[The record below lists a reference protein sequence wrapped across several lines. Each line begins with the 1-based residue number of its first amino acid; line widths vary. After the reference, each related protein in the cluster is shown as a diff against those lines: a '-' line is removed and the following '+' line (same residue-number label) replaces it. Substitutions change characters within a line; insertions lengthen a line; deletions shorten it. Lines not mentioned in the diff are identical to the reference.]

1 LGRQSWREFLLP
13 YGSSLEHAPRPE
25 APWASFFCINASRG
39 FWLFTFVVADRKIS
53 HVIGNEK
60 DPLDQTRRNQALAFA
75 EAEARKTGCH

>member
-13 YGSSLEHAPRPE
+13 YGSSLEHAPLGPK
-25 APWASFFCINASRG
+25 PPGPVFFCINASRG

-60 DPLDQTRRNQALAFA
+60 NPLDQTRRNQALAFA
-75 EAEARKTGCH
+75 EAEARIR